1 MEIIEVNRNT
11 LANLYEQYPES
22 FKDLSL
28 EGNDLVYGEERID
41 ISKFNINDLMSDD
54 NQFATS
60 LSVLSSE
67 DIFRII
73 RLHAV
78 MLASKEVENKQED
91 SLSTKIEIIKQENPL
106 MNNISV
112 VSRDNHNGHTEF
124 INIVDSMGRDHLFEN
139 DRNVNIF
146 AIYDILKFQN
156 PGRNITP
163 DELCNEINRK
173 LHSIELEQ
181 AENLVESSE
190 VQEDFANKMNNVN
203 DPYKNDKMHTVM
215 GNQEHDVA
223 VIADHS
229 ASNGHRI
236 VTFDK
241 NEFGDLVVENH
252 DQNISGTDTTSV
264 AGDKQ
269 ENIGFESSVSNDSST
284 QKFENNNEE
293 FTIARLIPDDEFY
306 RLLNS
311 DAPLNEEDRKN
322 INLYYAYLGDL
333 ILYEDYLVSE
343 LRGMLNRFRAY
354 VYDLEYG
361 DSDTEKEINDK
372 QQEAINKNHELEE
385 KKSLANG
392 TIELEKAQENVKKLE
407 LVRESGANAGAIST
421 IQVIAF
427 IVGVAIILTAV
438 TLYLIS

>member
-1 MEIIEVNRNT
+1 MEIIEINRNT

-28 EGNDLVYGEERID
+28 DGNSLVYNGESVD

-54 NQFATS
+54 NQFAAS
-60 LSVLSSE
+60 LSVFSSE

-78 MLASKEVENKQED
+78 MLSSRGMENKKND
-91 SLSTKIEIIKQENPL
+91 LLSDKIEIIKQENPL
-106 MNNISV
+106 MSNISV
-112 VSRDNHNGHTEF
+112 VSRTNQNGHAEF

-163 DELCNEINRK
+163 DELCSEINRK

-181 AENLVESSE
+181 AESLMAKSTTS
-190 VQEDFANKMNNVN
+190 EDFSNKMRNINE
-203 DPYKNDKMHTVM
+203 DYKDDKMHSVM
-215 GNQEHDVA
+215 GNQEHDIA
-223 VIADHS
+223 IIADHS
-229 ASNGHRI
+229 TDSGHRI

-252 DQNISGTDTTSV
+252 SQNITGTDINVVGET
-264 AGDKQ
+264 Q
-269 ENIGFESSVSNDSST
+269 ENIGFESSVNNDLST
-284 QKFENNNEE
+284 QKFERDNAEH
-293 FTIARLIPDDEFY
+293 IVAKLIPDDEFY

-311 DAPLNEEDRKN
+311 DVSLSEEQRRN
-322 INLYYAYLGDL
+322 VNLYYAYLGDL
-333 ILYEDYLVSE
+333 ILYEDYLVQE
-343 LRGMLNRFRAY
+343 LRNMLNRFRSY
-354 VYDLEYG
+354 VYELEYG
-361 DSDTEKEINDK
+361 DAVKEINDK
-372 QQEAINKNHELEE
+372 QQEAINKNKELEE

-392 TIELEKAQENVKKLE
+392 TVDLEKAQENVKKLE
-407 LVRESGANAGAIST
+407 LVRESGNNTGFIST